1 MRKQRLREDASHAH
15 SKKVAEPV
23 SPWPGRWKE
32 APAPCLLRLWG
43 HTDPPF
49 KVSSTC
55 GPSQPRPFPRQA
67 ASTSGFLMVSLPPNP
82 RGYPPSPT
90 SNPTGGSEPPKTHT
104 SEGSSPN
111 LNVMASRSRSGVI
124 LLVPEFE
131 APQSSRNPTC
141 GLVPYVGSPL
151 GAPTR
156 SPKSLQPLPGPSTR
170 GRASSG

>member
-1 MRKQRLREDASHAH
+1 MPTARKWQWQNRCPHGLGVGRRLQLPASCGFGGTQIHP
-15 SKKVAEPV
+15 SKCRPRVAPPNHGPSPV
-23 SPWPGRWKE
+23 RP
-32 APAPCLLRLWG
+32 PAPLASSWSPYLLTLG
-43 HTDPPF
+43 AT
-49 KVSSTC
+49 
-55 GPSQPRPFPRQA
+55 
-67 ASTSGFLMVSLPPNP
+67 L
-82 RGYPPSPT
+82 PSPT